1 MSKVFSQAHNM
12 RSLIG
17 DPVKWKLIEAY
28 LAVEIDT
35 LVIKLQTC
43 DEKDLK
49 KLQGELAAL
58 RKIEALP
65 SQLKTEQNTK
75 R

>member
-1 MSKVFSQAHNM
+1 MAHSQAYNM
-12 RSLIG
+12 RTVIG
-17 DPVKWKLIEAY
+17 NSSHWKIIEDY
-28 LAVEIDT
+28 LAVEIT
-35 LVIKLQTC
+35 RLVNLLQTC

-58 RKIEALP
+58 HKIEALP

>member
-1 MSKVFSQAHNM
+1 MAKSNAYNM
-12 RSLIG
+12 RVLINSR
-17 DPVKWKLIEAY
+17 DNWKLIENY
-28 LAVEIDT
+28 LAVEISA
-35 LVIKLQTC
+35 LVIRLQTC

-65 SQLKTEQNTK
+65 SQLKNEQKAN

>member
-1 MSKVFSQAHNM
+1 MAKSNAYNM
-12 RSLIG
+12 RVLINSR
-17 DPVKWKLIEAY
+17 DNWKLIENY
-28 LAVEIDT
+28 LAVEIT
-35 LVIKLQTC
+35 ALVTKLQTC

-65 SQLKTEQNTK
+65 SQLKNEQKAN

>member
-1 MSKVFSQAHNM
+1 MAKSQAFNM
-12 RSLIG
+12 KPVITNRSH
-17 DPVKWKLIEAY
+17 WELIENY
-28 LAVEIDT
+28 LAVEITD
-35 LVIKLQTC
+35 LVTRLQTC

-65 SQLKTEQNTK
+65 SQLKTEQ
-75 R
+75 RAIR

>member
-1 MSKVFSQAHNM
+1 MDKSQAYNM
-12 RSLIG
+12 KPLITN
-17 DPVKWKLIEAY
+17 PSQWELIERY
-28 LAVEIDT
+28 LAVEINA
-35 LVIKLQTC
+35 LVTRLQTC
-43 DEKDLK
+43 EEKDLK

-65 SQLKTEQNTK
+65 SQLKTEQKAK